1 AEAVCATQ
9 DKDLPGESEL
19 KALYNQYPDKSIF
32 KQKNW
37 PINLPY
43 WTNDGSAIDLGS
55 GTSVPAANSSEYLYV
70 TCTTEDE
77 VVTVDVYQKTELESG
92 ILPGVKQEPKLII
105 TYRNGSTKIVNAETI
120 SVRDTNVATI
130 ENNSVIARYYGDTT
144 IDMTWRDVEVYYTLS
159 VLDAKI
165 RISGASLVS
174 VGETR
179 NLSVSYED
187 QKGDIIYIDD
197 VDITSIESNDSDI
210 AKITKN
216 KDHYVVTGIEAG
228 STDIIAKIKLND
240 IPHDASANILVIST
254 DWCWKRGRSK
264 LKNSSVCVGLSKE
277 VMQAKEFRDLVDHF
291 GSSSNNIY
299 ITPDNL
305 KRFCSTF
312 NSEPFEILK
321 ENVEKEIITI
331 DNYGVLEEIGT
342 VTTWVVSMDER
353 VSASVVNED
362 HSYYSKAVKF
372 SHSDGSHKTGVPLCT
387 DRDEHIQAR
396 MLLD

>member
-9 DKDLPGESEL
+9 DKELPEESEL

-55 GTSVPAANSSEYLYV
+55 GTSIPAANSSEYLYV
-70 TCTTEDE
+70 TCTNE
-77 VVTVDVYQKTELESG
+77 VVSVDVYQKTELESG
-92 ILPGVKQEPKLII
+92 ILPGIKQEPKLII

-120 SVRDTNVATI
+120 SIADTSVATI
-130 ENNSVIARYYGDTT
+130 ENNSVIGLNYGTT
-144 IDMTWRDVEVYYTLS
+144 KIYMVWRDVEVYYTLS

-179 NLSVSYED
+179 KLSVSYEG

-197 VDITSIESNDSDI
+197 ADITSIESNNSDI
-210 AKITKN
+210 AKITKS
-216 KDHYVVTGIEAG
+216 KDRYEVTGMQVG
-228 STDIIAKIKLND
+228 RTDIIAKIKLNG
-240 IPHDASANILVIST
+240 IPYETSANILVIAK

-264 LKNSSVCVGLSKE
+264 LKNSSVCVGLVKD
-277 VMQAKEFRDLVDHF
+277 VMQAEEIKEFVDSF
-291 GSSSNNIY
+291 GTISNNIY
-299 ITPDNL
+299 IKHYNL

-312 NSEPFEILK
+312 NLQPFELLK

-331 DNYGVLEEIGT
+331 DNNKEVQEIGA
-342 VTTWVVSMDER
+342 VTAWAVEMDEG
-353 VSASVVNED
+353 VSDLVGHDTGDNAEHAKEIKFLHKAS
-362 HSYYSKAVKF
+362 YSA
-372 SHSDGSHKTGVPLCT
+372 GVPLCT

-396 MLLD
+396 ILLD